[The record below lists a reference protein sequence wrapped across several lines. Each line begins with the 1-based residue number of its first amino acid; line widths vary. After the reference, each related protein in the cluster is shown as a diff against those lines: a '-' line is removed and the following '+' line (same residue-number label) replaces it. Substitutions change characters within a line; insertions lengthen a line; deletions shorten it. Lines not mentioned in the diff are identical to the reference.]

1 MADKSAQN
9 PFMDMFQKFG
19 ENMKLPGPEISDI
32 VDYHRKNIQA
42 LQDAAQASSAG
53 AQAVMAKQREALEQ
67 TLAEISEMVK
77 QPGMTEGGVTGQTE
91 AARKAFETTVKNT
104 SEIAEIMRESGT
116 ESFEI
121 LKKRLEESIE
131 EVRSAMSM
139 KG

>member
-1 MADKSAQN
+1 
-9 PFMDMFQKFG
+9 
-19 ENMKLPGPEISDI
+19 
-32 VDYHRKNIQA
+32 QA